1 MNRMILQLLTFADV
15 TSCVFNCW
23 ISINIWELSQT
34 KSLMEIKYVNLYI
47 PHSWLT
53 DLNYNILITVPIVV
67 AARVSKSVNKNIIA
81 MGVIYFSYSRI

>member
-1 MNRMILQLLTFADV
+1 
-15 TSCVFNCW
+15 
-23 ISINIWELSQT
+23 
-34 KSLMEIKYVNLYI
+34 MEIKYVNLYI

-81 MGVIYFSYSRI
+81 MGVIYFSYSRIQFEISHAAPKGRILGMKNYLNLGIYIFVIYIYE

>member
-1 MNRMILQLLTFADV
+1 MNRMVLQLLTFADV

-34 KSLMEIKYVNLYI
+34 KSLMEIKYLYLYI
-47 PHSWLT
+47 PLSWFT